1 MERLTAQVLKPKK
14 LSGLSC
20 SLLSP
25 WWFGSLKRKQIWS
38 PELGS
43 TSAIKPEGIHFS
55 EYPSGNSTQLSKMVH
70 VWMIYPCLPVCL
82 LQVVTFYSYIKY
94 HRVSMFEPS
103 LGHVRSSTLTEV
115 NMILVGSH
123 RFGRDEHPFLVFSVD
138 FIQPLSGPPRRAS
151 LPTRYSGL
159 EYALVTKVSWSYR
172 RAWLPARAR
181 HSSNNL
187 DIKHGKGNF
196 QSAHHEIETTYLS
209 INICHY

>member
-1 MERLTAQVLKPKK
+1 MFPAQPMMV
-14 LSGLSC
+14 
-20 SLLSP
+20 
-25 WWFGSLKRKQIWS
+25 R
-38 PELGS
+38 
-43 TSAIKPEGIHFS
+43 KPEGKANLVPRIGEHISCKTWRYTFQWVS
-55 EYPSGNSTQLSKMVH
+55 SGNSTQLSKMVH

-151 LPTRYSGL
+151 LPTRYFGL